1 MCFGVAKDLHAIQN
15 IWHQHAADFVAGGV
29 CREMGDMRVATEKAE
44 TFLHHER
51 GMCTALGDALRS
63 AFTDCLQLHTLSAHH
78 WQLHTASLAFV
89 VLAQLCGLITV
100 FSCRIRWSKWA
111 SAAAYVYTA
120 CILPITNIFMGNAT
134 ASLLVDR
141 LVITALTCLFVC
153 IHYLCATIFMYTY
166 SICARACMFTPQHD
180 RPDHVCMHNADCNNE
195 SALTSH
201 CVSLACFAG
210 EQRTVWRG
218 CWG

>member
-1 MCFGVAKDLHAIQN
+1 MLAKPCQILVMCFGVAKDLHAIQN

-100 FSCRIRWSKWA
+100 FFMQNKMVQMGISCSLCLHCMHTTYHKHIHGQRDRLPACRPSGDNCTYMSICVYTLFMCYNIYVYLQHMCTCM
-111 SAAAYVYTA
+111 YVYT
-120 CILPITNIFMGNAT
+120 T
-134 ASLLVDR
+134 A
-141 LVITALTCLFVC
+141 
-153 IHYLCATIFMYTY
+153 
-166 SICARACMFTPQHD
+166 
-180 RPDHVCMHNADCNNE
+180 
-195 SALTSH
+195 
-201 CVSLACFAG
+201 
-210 EQRTVWRG
+210 
-218 CWG
+218 